1 MLKLNLNHK
10 VILELTF
17 KKNISSS
24 NNVLSDR
31 CYHNM
36 PNDKVPNNNWKKVAL
51 LVHDGCI
58 SGDMFFHEPLMTS
71 LLFEQPIAVNV

>member
-1 MLKLNLNHK
+1 
-10 VILELTF
+10 
-17 KKNISSS
+17 
-24 NNVLSDR
+24 LSDR

-58 SGDMFFHEPLMTS
+58 SGDMFLVKAP
-71 LLFEQPIAVNV
+71 